1 MEVKVTEAG
10 DKTTESGFT
19 PARVSQGGDA
29 GLNDSLAIGD
39 ITADSVKIHFR

>member
-1 MEVKVTEAG
+1 MEIKLSEAG
-10 DKTTESGFT
+10 DKITESGFT
-19 PARVSQGGDA
+19 PARVSDGGDA